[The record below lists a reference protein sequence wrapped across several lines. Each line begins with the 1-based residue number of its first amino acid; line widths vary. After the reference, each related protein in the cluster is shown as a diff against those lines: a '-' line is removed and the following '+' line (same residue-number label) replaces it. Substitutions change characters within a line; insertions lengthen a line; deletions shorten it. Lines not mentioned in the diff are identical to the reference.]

1 LGAVQSLAEELYK
14 LTSLTFYVL
23 NLEGDPLVGAG
34 WQTACRDFHRVHPE
48 ACKNCVESDR
58 ELSTGVE
65 AGKFKLYKCKN
76 HMWDVVTPIVL
87 GNRHIGNLFSGQF
100 FFDDEEIDLELFRE
114 QAKKFGFD
122 EKEYLAAIH
131 RVPRLNR
138 EYVLTGMAFYA
149 NLMGLLTKLGYSGI
163 KLGRAMTETTSV
175 NAQLAESMKE
185 LESFAYSVSHDLR
198 APLRHIDGFLTLLSN
213 KSYATLDDSA
223 KHCIDRTLEG
233 SRRMGVLI
241 DDLLQFSRIGR
252 AEIHKMPVD
261 LNAVI
266 QDVLI
271 ELEPEIR
278 NRNIDWQLTPL
289 PTVAADKAMLLQVI
303 ENLVGNALKFTRGR
317 EPAKIEIGFQ
327 SGLNGEPVFF
337 VRDNGAGFDMRY
349 YNKLFQ
355 VFQRLHG
362 EQEFEGT
369 GIGLAISRSV
379 VERHGGRIWAESS
392 VGEGATFFFSLP
404 ANCIEGEFNHVAEAH
419 LVG

>member
-1 LGAVQSLAEELYK
+1 M
-14 LTSLTFYVL
+14 
-23 NLEGDPLVGAG
+23 
-34 WQTACRDFHRVHPE
+34 
-48 ACKNCVESDR
+48 ESDT

-65 AGKFKLYKCKN
+65 AGKFKLYECKN

-100 FFDDEEIDLELFRE
+100 FFDDEETDFQLFRE

-131 RVPRLNR
+131 CVPRLNR

-149 NLMGLLTKLGYSGI
+149 NLMDLLTKLGYGGI
-163 KLGRAMTETTSV
+163 KLGRAMAETTSV

-213 KSYATLDDSA
+213 KNYATLDDSA
-223 KHCIDRTLEG
+223 KHYIDRTLEG

-266 QDVLI
+266 QDVLR
-271 ELEPEIR
+271 ELGPEIG

-392 VGEGATFFFSLP
+392 VGEGATFSFSLP
-404 ANCIEGEFNHVAEAH
+404 ANCIEGELNHVAETH